1 MSWNIDPPIFE
12 DLCPS
17 DRDLLSGDP
26 SNRNVWRKGS
36 SRFCVIG
43 LIFCR
48 IKRRGE
54 TLSPSLFVS
63 SQLRLLSLKE
73 KKGAKCKRPS
83 RHDDDVVV
91 DPCLLL
97 MSLFILYPSSS
108 SFSTLCH
115 LSWQSAKERIW
126 CPWIPTA
133 CRILTSKLDSSPTRT
148 TSRKRPRPSKR
159 RSTRSGTKRSHCKCV
174 LHLRVLHYLKKTF
187 VFF

>member
-1 MSWNIDPPIFE
+1 MKKRQQPVLCNWIDILPNQTE
-12 DLCPS
+12 
-17 DRDLLSGDP
+17 G
-26 SNRNVWRKGS
+26 
-36 SRFCVIG
+36 G
-43 LIFCR
+43 LFLQVCLY
-48 IKRRGE
+48 RR
-54 TLSPSLFVS
+54 SFVFYH
-63 SQLRLLSLKE
+63 LKE

-174 LHLRVLHYLKKTF
+174 LHLRVLHYFKKTF